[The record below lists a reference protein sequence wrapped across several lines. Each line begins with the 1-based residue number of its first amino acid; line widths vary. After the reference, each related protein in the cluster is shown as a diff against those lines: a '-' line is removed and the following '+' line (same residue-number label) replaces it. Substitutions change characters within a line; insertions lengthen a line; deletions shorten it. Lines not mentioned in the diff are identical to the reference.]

1 MELLGVKM
9 KLIALRYMFV
19 GKNDFGRPF
28 GTPLPVNER
37 QEAVHP
43 KEKSGTNG
51 TFEFEIYD
59 RMEIRTHDRGDD
71 PERQSKAFYHICFRL
86 DEVSDD
92 EKSGYVVELVPD
104 RGKPLEYDAEN
115 DLWYQRTMFGDD
127 GRPVAD
133 DLNHGGSITTAGLLC
148 VNVRKRN
155 GRKIIISK
163 KIEVLPSLIDKA
175 GYKTMLDRL
184 LSINERLIVSGN
196 SQVGIGNSEKSSESG
211 DSTEDWDYKLWNKL
225 KAQLGV
231 IMKTPPDLLR
241 KRYEHIPK
249 ERNRHFDSRVMRSI
263 CKNEGSRSID
273 GVSFVGDNDTYENRA
288 IKFILSRLGRRLPYE
303 DTADTDI
310 EAGIRKDVGDK
321 FYSLLQKPMPVC
333 STFTKSTRK
342 NGRLYIRRNV
352 QGNIRVKVRYENA
365 CITVST
371 GSAPFMAKNSVYDFE
386 MKTMYANVA
395 LAFLE
400 WIARICSD
408 IRRKVV
414 PYGSTINDLWKAD
427 IKVESCKVIFDER
440 ADISPITASWD
451 AGIKADTPKKWNHY
465 MTFETFWKNVSE
477 INNKY
482 AGIIDIYY
490 SEYNSVCLALSRHD
504 LYVHRNAERQK
515 KRKFNDALKGMN
527 AVLSTKWFR
536 GITDLPQIELPLRRT
551 PKFLFNKY
559 YSAVYELLQEYLN
572 IHPLITT
579 DFEENS
585 FGLKETWQIYEYW
598 VFCEILQRFH
608 NLGFKAEQ
616 DGIDKIK
623 KSFASFV
630 HSNDKPEGFSVSLSR
645 KYIINNEEKAVNIL
659 LGYNVFIGK
668 KEKGLYLTPD
678 VFIRVTHEDAYHWYF
693 IDMKYKKYHTDG
705 DKSAGC
711 LELDDEVRNVAVDK
725 YITKMGDIDFSNIKS
740 DDNKKNLIL
749 GSYLIAARIDE
760 KEKEIATNDR
770 LNGGERRINHE
781 FGAIEFRPGYEEEL
795 TTLIQLIFE
804 YKENESDLGNY
815 GSESKKRPDSLYL
828 CWDSSMDHN
837 CLPNPRIDTEK
848 TKSGYNKYYI
858 ICKCGAMRFENYCC
872 YDKRGIL
879 KHDRGNYHKRAEE
892 IGTAVSDNQRWNFVC
907 PKCGGSL

>member
-1 MELLGVKM
+1 
-9 KLIALRYMFV
+9 MFV
-19 GKNDFGRPF
+19 GKNDFGRPS

-37 QEAVHP
+37 QEAVHADG
-43 KEKSGTNG
+43 ESGTDG
-51 TFEFEIYD
+51 TFEFEVYD

-86 DEVSDD
+86 DEVSAD
-92 EKSGYVVELVPD
+92 EKSRYVVELVPD

-133 DLNHGGSITTAGLLC
+133 DLNHGDSITTAGLLC

-184 LSINERLIVSGN
+184 LSINERLIVSGD
-196 SQVGIGNSEKSSESG
+196 SQVGIGNSEKSSKSG
-211 DSTEDWDYKLWNKL
+211 DSTEEWDYELWDKL

-241 KRYEHIPK
+241 KRYERVPK

-273 GVSFVGDNDTYENRA
+273 GVAFVGDNDTYENRA
-288 IKFILSRLGRRLPYE
+288 IKFILSRLSRRQPYTYT
-303 DTADTDI
+303 DDTDI
-310 EAGIRKDVGDK
+310 EASIREDVGDS
-321 FYSLLQKPMPVC
+321 FYNELQKPMHIC
-333 STFTKSTRK
+333 DTFTISTRK
-342 NGRLYIRRNV
+342 NGTLYIRSEG
-352 QGNIRVKVRYENA
+352 QENIRVKVAYKDSL
-365 CITVST
+365 ITVST
-371 GSAPFMAKNSVYDFE
+371 QSEPFMSRNCFYDLE
-386 MKTMYANVA
+386 LKTAYANVA
-395 LAFLE
+395 LNFLE
-400 WIARICSD
+400 WIVRICYD

-414 PYGSTINDLWKAD
+414 PKGATLTDLGKVP
-427 IKVESCKVIFDER
+427 IKPNPYKNELTFDGR

-451 AGIKADTPKKWNHY
+451 AGIRADTPGKWNY
-465 MTFETFWKNVSE
+465 FMTFEMFWKNVSE
-477 INNKY
+477 INKKY
-482 AGIIDIYY
+482 AGIIEIDYY
-490 SEYNSVCLALSRHD
+490 KYDYVCIALGRQD
-504 LYVHRNAERQK
+504 LYNRRKDERQK
-515 KRKFNDALKGMN
+515 KRRFNDALEEMN
-527 AVLSTKWFR
+527 DALSTKWFR
-536 GITDLPQIELPLRRT
+536 DVTDLPRIELPLRRT

-559 YSAVYELLQEYLN
+559 YSAVYELLQEYLS

-608 NLGFKAEQ
+608 NLGFKAEK
-616 DGIDKIK
+616 DGINKIK
-623 KSFASFV
+623 ESFTSFV
-630 HSNDKPEGFSVSLSR
+630 HSNVRPEGFSVSLTR
-645 KYIINNEEKAVNIL
+645 KYVVNDEEKSVDIL

-668 KEKGLYLTPD
+668 KENGLYLTPD

-693 IDMKYKKYHTDG
+693 IDMKYKKYHADG
-705 DKSAGC
+705 DKSIGYP
-711 LELDDEVRNVAVDK
+711 ELDDEVRNVAVDK
-725 YITKMGDIDFSNIKS
+725 YITKMSGIDFDNIES
-740 DDNKKNLIL
+740 DGKKENLIL

-760 KEKEIATNDR
+760 KKKEIAANDR
-770 LNGGERRINHE
+770 LNGGNKVDHK

-804 YKENESDLGNY
+804 YKENEKFLDNY
-815 GSESKKRPDSLYL
+815 GFQWNKRPDSLYL
-828 CWDSSMDHN
+828 CWNSSVDHN
-837 CLPNPRIDTEK
+837 CLPNPRIDI
-848 TKSGYNKYYI
+848 KSAGNGVKYNV
-858 ICKCGAMRFENYCC
+858 ICECGAMRFENHC
-872 YDKRGIL
+872 KGKSHGIL
-879 KHDRGNYHKRAEE
+879 KHDRGEYHKREE
-892 IGTAVSDNQRWNFVC
+892 NERWNFVC